1 MTSRGTGDRALPW
14 FVLGVFVILTIAA
27 TAYVWNTTRSA
38 DRARFENAVQ
48 ATTDAISS
56 RLGTYVNVLTGT
68 RGLVVANPA
77 IPRDA
82 LRGYIRSLNVH
93 RRYPGVQGLGVSIRI
108 PASNIPE
115 LEAEMRRGGYPEFR
129 VWPPLESRPAGREEV
144 TAIVLLEPQDRRNR
158 AAMGYDM
165 STDPARREAMDRARD
180 TGRPAASAPVVLVQE
195 IDEQKQHGFLIYTPL
210 YATGTTPPTLQQRR
224 DALVGFIYAPFRAP
238 DLFTG
243 VFGTQERPEVA
254 FRIEDGGQ
262 LLYETAELPENPRF
276 TDVRRQQVGGRQWT
290 IRWLSRREG
299 YGVALLSAAGTF
311 TGGMIIAV
319 LLFALVRVQMRA
331 RDEAEATAERLR
343 ESEAALQRANV
354 AKDEFL
360 ATLSHEL
367 RTPMTAIMGWS
378 QMLADEEDLDRET
391 ESMAIE
397 AIRKSASVQAQL
409 IDDLLDVSR
418 ITAGKM
424 KIECEPVEVGPV
436 IHAAIETVRSAADA
450 KNISLAAEVAPKVS
464 VNGDE
469 RRLQQIVWN
478 LLTNAVKFTPDGG
491 KVAVALRQEGREAVI
506 EVRDTGQGIAPEFM
520 PHIFERFRQ
529 ADSSTTRP
537 HMGLG
542 LGLAIVRHLVEL
554 HGGTISAESQGSGRG
569 STFRVRIP
577 LLREGA
583 TRREEERPPLDADAL
598 RGLRILVVDDDE
610 EVRNYVSAVFRSSG
624 AEVRIAVSA
633 RTALDVLDE
642 WPPDAVLSDLAM
654 PGADGFDLLHWI
666 RNAPQERIRTLPVV
680 ALTAFAMPEDRQ
692 RVLEGGFQGF
702 VAKPVEPGALRQ
714 AIADAIDRRSIPVA
728 RGLISS

>member
-27 TAYVWNTTRSA
+27 TTYVWNTTRAA

-48 ATTDAISS
+48 ATSDAISS

-93 RRYPGVQGLGVSIRI
+93 RRYPGVQGLGVTIRI
-108 PASNIPE
+108 PASSIPE
-115 LEAEMRRGGYPEFR
+115 LEAEMRSGGYPEFR
-129 VWPPLESRPAGREEV
+129 VWPSVDGPRAGRDEV

-165 STDPARREAMDRARD
+165 STDPARREAMDRSRD

-195 IDEQKQHGFLIYTPL
+195 IDERKQNGFLIFTPL

-224 DALVGFIYAPFRAP
+224 DALVGFIYAPFRAA

-243 VFGTQERPEVA
+243 IFGTQERPEVA
-254 FRIEDGGQ
+254 FRITDGDQ
-262 LLYETAELPENPRF
+262 LLYETEDLPENPRF
-276 TDVRRQQVGGRQWT
+276 TQLRRAQVAGRQWT

-311 TGGMIIAV
+311 AGGMIIAA
-319 LLFALVRVQMRA
+319 LLFTLVRVQMRA
-331 RDEAEATAERLR
+331 RDQAEATAERLR

-378 QMLADEEDLDRET
+378 QMLGEDEELDRDT

-436 IHAAIETVRSAADA
+436 MSAAVATMRSAADA
-450 KNISLAAEVAPKVS
+450 KNISLKEEIAPGVS

-478 LLTNAVKFTPDGG
+478 LLANAVKFTPEGG
-491 KVAVALRQEGREAVI
+491 KVAVALRQEEREAVI
-506 EVRDTGQGIAPEFM
+506 EVRDNGQGIEPEFM

-577 LLREGA
+577 LLREGS
-583 TRREEERPPLDADAL
+583 TRRDDERPPLAADAL
-598 RGLRILVVDDDE
+598 HGLRILVVDDDE
-610 EVRNYVSAVFRSSG
+610 EVRNYVTAVFRSSG
-624 AEVRIAVSA
+624 ADVRIATSA
-633 RTALDVLDE
+633 RNALEVLDE

-666 RNAPQERIRTLPVV
+666 RNSRQERVRTLPVV

-702 VAKPVEPGALRQ
+702 VAKPVEPGTLRQ
-714 AIADAIDRRSIPVA
+714 AIADAVGRRVV
-728 RGLISS
+728 SS

>member
-14 FVLGVFVILTIAA
+14 FVLGVFVILTLAA
-27 TAYVWNTTRSA
+27 TTYVWNTTRAA

-48 ATTDAISS
+48 ATSDAISS

-93 RRYPGVQGLGVSIRI
+93 RRYPGVQGLGVTIRI

-115 LEAEMRRGGYPEFR
+115 LEGEMRRGGYPEFR
-129 VWPPLESRPAGREEV
+129 VWPAVDGQRTGRDDV

-180 TGRPAASAPVVLVQE
+180 TGRPAASAPLVLVQE
-195 IDEQKQHGFLIYTPL
+195 IDERKQNGFLIYTPL
-210 YATGTTPPTLQQRR
+210 YATGTTPPTVEQRR
-224 DALVGFIYAPFRAP
+224 DALIGFIYAPFRAA

-254 FRIEDGGQ
+254 FRIQDGDL
-262 LLYETAELPENPRF
+262 LLYETGDLPENPRF
-276 TDVRRQQVGGRQWT
+276 TEIRRTQVAGRQWT

-311 TGGMIIAV
+311 AGGMIIAA
-319 LLFALVRVQMRA
+319 LLFTLVRVQMRA
-331 RDEAEATAERLR
+331 RDQAEATAERLR

-378 QMLADEEDLDRET
+378 QMLGEEEDLDRDT
-391 ESMAIE
+391 ESMAID

-424 KIECEPVEVGPV
+424 KLECEPVEVGPV
-436 IHAAIETVRSAADA
+436 VRAAVATVRSAAGA
-450 KNISLAAEVAPKVS
+450 KNIPLEEEIAPGVC

-478 LLTNAVKFTPDGG
+478 LIANAVKFTPEGG

-506 EVRDTGQGIAPEFM
+506 EVRDTGQGIEPEFM

-537 HMGLG
+537 HAGLG

-554 HGGTISAESQGSGRG
+554 HGGTISAESKGSGRG

-577 LLREGA
+577 LLREGS
-583 TRREEERPPLDADAL
+583 TRRDDERPPLAADAL
-598 RGLRILVVDDDE
+598 HGLRILVVDDDE
-610 EVRNYVSAVFRSSG
+610 QVRNYVSAVFRSSG
-624 AEVRIAVSA
+624 AGVRIAISA
-633 RTALDVLDE
+633 RNALDVLDE
-642 WPPDAVLSDLAM
+642 WPPDVVLSDLAM

-666 RNAPQERIRTLPVV
+666 RNSKQERIRTLPVV

-702 VAKPVEPGALRQ
+702 VAKPVEPGTLRQ
-714 AIADAIDRRSIPVA
+714 AIADAVGR
-728 RGLISS
+728 RGLTLNA

>member
-1 MTSRGTGDRALPW
+1 MTPRRTGDRILPW
-14 FVLGVFVILTIAA
+14 FVLGVFVVLTIAA
-27 TAYVWNTTRSA
+27 TLYVWDTTRDA
-38 DRARFENAVQ
+38 DRARFDNAVQ
-48 ATTDAISS
+48 ATSDAIAS
-56 RLGTYVNVLTGT
+56 RLATYINVLTGT
-68 RGLVVANPA
+68 RGLVVADPD
-77 IPRDA
+77 IKRDA

-93 RRYPGVQGLGVSIRI
+93 RRYPGIQGLGVTIRI

-129 VWPPLESRPAGREEV
+129 VWPTPGREEV

-165 STDPARREAMDRARD
+165 STHPVRREAMERARD

-195 IDEQKQHGFLIYTPL
+195 IEKRKQRGFLLFTPL
-210 YATGTTPPTLQQRR
+210 YATGTTPPTLEQRR
-224 DALVGFIYAPFRAP
+224 DALVGFIFAPFRAA

-254 FRIEDGGQ
+254 FRIYDGSQ
-262 LLYETAELPENPRF
+262 LLYETPEVPENPRF
-276 TDVRRQQVGGRQWT
+276 VEVRRAQVAGRQWT
-290 IRWLSRREG
+290 IHWLSRREG
-299 YGVALLSAAGTF
+299 FGVALLSAAGTF
-311 TGGMIIAV
+311 AGGMIIAM
-319 LLFALVRVQMRA
+319 LLFTLVRVQMRA
-331 RDEAEATAERLR
+331 REQAEATAERLR
-343 ESEAALQRANV
+343 ESEAALQRANT

-378 QMLADEEDLDRET
+378 EMLADEENLDRET
-391 ESMAIE
+391 QSMAVE
-397 AIRKSASVQAQL
+397 AIRKSATVQAQL

-424 KIECEPVEVGPV
+424 KIECEPTELATVLRSAVQ
-436 IHAAIETVRSAADA
+436 TVRSAADA
-450 KNISLAAEVAPKVS
+450 KQVSLSEEIAPGLL
-464 VNGDE
+464 VNGDA

-478 LLTNAVKFTPDGG
+478 LITNAVKFTPEGG

-554 HGGTISAESQGSGRG
+554 HGGTISAESKGEGKG

-577 LLREGA
+577 LPREGA
-583 TRREEERPPLDADAL
+583 VPPDDERERPDAASL
-598 RGLRILVVDDDE
+598 RGLRVLVVDDDE
-610 EVRNYVSAVFRSSG
+610 QVRNYVTTVFRSSG
-624 AEVRIAVSA
+624 ADVRYATSA
-633 RTALDVLDE
+633 RHALDVLHG
-642 WPPDAVLSDLAM
+642 WPADVVLSDLAM

-666 RNAPQERIRTLPVV
+666 RNSRQERVRTLPVV

-702 VAKPVEPGALRQ
+702 VAKPVEPARLRQ
-714 AIADAIDRRSIPVA
+714 AIADAVA
-728 RGLISS
+728 RAAVS

>member
-27 TAYVWNTTRSA
+27 TTYVWNTTRAA

-93 RRYPGVQGLGVSIRI
+93 RRYPGVQGLGVTIRI

-115 LEAEMRRGGYPEFR
+115 LEAEMRRGGYPEYR
-129 VWPPLESRPAGREEV
+129 VWPMTGRDEV

-165 STDPARREAMDRARD
+165 STHPARREAMDRARD
-180 TGRPAASAPVVLVQE
+180 TGRPAASSPVVLVQE
-195 IDEQKQHGFLIYTPL
+195 IDERKQNGFLIYTPL

-224 DALVGFIYAPFRAP
+224 DALVGFIYAPFRAA

-262 LLYETAELPENPRF
+262 LLYETEDLPKDPRF
-276 TDVRRQQVGGRQWT
+276 TEVRRQQVGGRQWT

-299 YGVALLSAAGTF
+299 YGVAMLSAAGTF
-311 TGGMIIAV
+311 AGGMIIAV
-319 LLFALVRVQMRA
+319 LLFTLVRVQMRA
-331 RDEAEATAERLR
+331 RDVAEATAERLR

-378 QMLADEEDLDRET
+378 QMLVDDEDLDRET

-436 IHAAIETVRSAADA
+436 MHAAVETVRSAADA
-450 KNISLAAEVAPKVS
+450 KGVSVVEEVAPKVC

-478 LLTNAVKFTPDGG
+478 LITNAVKFTPEGG

-506 EVRDTGQGIAPEFM
+506 EVRDTGQGIEPEFM

-577 LLREGA
+577 LLREGS
-583 TRREEERPPLDADAL
+583 TRREDERPPLAADAL

-624 AEVRIAVSA
+624 ADVRIATSA
-633 RTALDVLDE
+633 RNALAVLDE
-642 WPPDAVLSDLAM
+642 WAPDAVLSDLAM

-666 RNAPQERIRTLPVV
+666 RNAKQERVRTLPVV

-702 VAKPVEPGALRQ
+702 VAKPVEPGTLRQ
-714 AIADAIDRRSIPVA
+714 AIADAVGRRVVA
-728 RGLISS
+728 P